1 MERYIME
8 TVHNRPHSFA
18 ISIVVFTVIA
28 LIFAGCSSDSA
39 GPGNNTGNGSS
50 TQPAFD
56 SGQIN
61 QGGSFSYTFEEVG
74 TVEYY
79 CSIHSPDMQ
88 GQVTVSSD
96 AEASER
102 DTVLME
108 NSQFNP
114 AQITVAPSTEVV
126 WINRDSFTHTVTQGN
141 PSTGGNGGG
150 GY

>member
-1 MERYIME
+1 MEIVNSR
-8 TVHNRPHSFA
+8 RHSYP
-18 ISIVVFTVIA
+18 ISIVVFSVMT
-28 LIFAGCSSDSA
+28 LIFAGCSTDSA
-39 GPGNNTGNGSS
+39 EPGNNTGNGSN

-61 QGGSFSYTFEEVG
+61 QSGSFSYTFEEVG

-96 AEASER
+96 AEVSER

-108 NSQFNP
+108 NTQFNP

-141 PSTGGNGGG
+141 PSSGGNGGG

>member
-1 MERYIME
+1 ME
-8 TVHNRPHSFA
+8 TVHNRHHSFT
-18 ISIVVFTVIA
+18 ISIVVFTVMA
-28 LIFAGCSSDSA
+28 LIFAGCGSDST
-39 GPGNNTGNGSS
+39 GPQNAPGNGSN
-50 TQPAFD
+50 TQPSFD
-56 SGQIN
+56 SGQIGE
-61 QGGSFSYTFEEVG
+61 GGSFSYTFEETG

-79 CSIHSPDMQ
+79 CSNHSPDMQ

-108 NSQFNP
+108 NTQFNP

-126 WINRDSFTHTVTQGN
+126 WINRDSFSHTVTQGN
-141 PSTGGNGGG
+141 PSTGGSGGG